1 MRRLL
6 VLTAM
11 GLIMSLVPV
20 TAASAHGTCSANALE
35 PVMSGFL
42 PAHAYGS
49 GTYNC
54 SDGHAKIWIKVELLR
69 QDLITGWHVI
79 ASATNTKLQ
88 ARNISATADYRCI
101 PNPGPP
107 IGSYFKTR
115 VTGKAYNASGA
126 LVSEHTKTDTSGL
139 EFFLDCL

>member
-1 MRRLL
+1 MRRLF
-6 VLTAM
+6 VLAAM
-11 GLIMSLVPV
+11 GLIMSLVPA

-49 GTYNC
+49 GTY
-54 SDGHAKIWIKVELLR
+54 
-69 QDLITGWHVI
+69 T
-79 ASATNTKLQ
+79 SATNTKLQ
-88 ARNISATADYRCI
+88 ARNISATADYRCF

-107 IGSYFKTR
+107 IGAYYKTR

-139 EFFLDCL
+139 KFFLDCL